1 MTNFE
6 RVTCKVLGIILFFLV
21 TILVL
26 QILGCASGNIDM
38 TSSVKQL
45 DIRRVESEFTV
56 IGTMYNPILS
66 QCDETPT
73 ITADGTRINPEK
85 ASQYRYIA
93 LSRDLL
99 DRWGG
104 PFNYG
109 DYISIEGTN
118 KGNHDGVWQVRDT
131 MNPKWKNRVDFLLTT
146 GAEPFRYDK
155 ITIAKYSE

>member
-21 TILVL
+21 TILAL
-26 QILGCASGNIDM
+26 QILGCDSGNIDM

-56 IGTMYNPILS
+56 IGTMYNPTLS

-99 DRWGG
+99 ERWGG

-118 KGNHDGVWQVRDT
+118 KGNHDGIWQVRDT
-131 MNPKWKNRVDFLLTT
+131 MNPKWKNRVDFLLTA
-146 GAEPFRYDK
+146 GSKPFRYDK
-155 ITIAKYSE
+155 ITIAKHDE